1 MLNCLLNWSYVFLFC
16 LGIFFILTFSV
27 DPDEVPYY
35 ATFYLGL
42 NCLYMWPFGGLL

>member
-1 MLNCLLNWSYVFLFC
+1 MSAPGPSGPLV
-16 LGIFFILTFSV
+16 IFFVWGSFLILTFSV

-35 ATFYLGL
+35 ATLHLGL